1 MVEEVKKLLKS
12 GITHDKLKFFGLEY
26 KYISLYLEA
35 KIDYEQMF
43 QELNRA
49 IHKFA
54 KRQMTWF
61 RKMEKEGVEINWFDA
76 MNYIKVKNFVAEKLG
91 KNAILS

>member
-1 MVEEVKKLLKS
+1 LKS

-35 KIDYEQMF
+35 EIHYEQMF

-61 RKMEKEGVEINWFDA
+61 RKIEREGVEIDWFDA
-76 MNYIKVKNFVAEKLG
+76 MDYTKVKNFVAGKLD
-91 KNAILS
+91 NNVILS

>member
-26 KYISLYLEA
+26 KYISLYLET

-43 QELNRA
+43 NELNRA

-61 RKMEKEGVEINWFDA
+61 RKMEREGVEINWFDA
-76 MNYIKVKNFVAEKLG
+76 MDCIKVKNFTAEKLG
-91 KNAILS
+91 NNAILS

>member
-1 MVEEVKKLLKS
+1 MLSS

-35 KIDYEQMF
+35 EITYEQMF
-43 QELNRA
+43 EELNRA
-49 IHKFA
+49 IRKFA

-61 RKMEKEGVEINWFDA
+61 RKMEREGVEINWFDA
-76 MNYIKVKNFVAEKLG
+76 IEYSKVKDFIAGKLRN
-91 KNAILS
+91 NANLS